1 MEIIHAHPHAIL
13 WPESGQSP
21 TTMDSNA
28 LYYGDHLD
36 VLGRHVADASVD
48 LVSRITS
55 AMRFIWTR
63 RPGMRRAVQ
72 SSVRV
77 GVATDSMLFYVRRV
91 LMGMTFAKHE
101 RIWRRQS
108 PDFSE
113 SWLHDRMSDDPS
125 VLGLGETGC
134 T

>member
-1 MEIIHAHPHAIL
+1 
-13 WPESGQSP
+13 
-21 TTMDSNA
+21 MDANA

-36 VLGRHVADASVD
+36 ILGRHVADASVD

-55 AMRFIWTR
+55 AMRFLWTR

-77 GVATDSMLFYVRRV
+77 GVATDSMLFYVRSV
-91 LMGMTFAKHE
+91 LMGMTVAKHE
-101 RIWRRQS
+101 RIWLRQS